1 MKWNFNTLPEGF
13 DYQGI
18 RDGDIEVFDKTRYQ
32 SVVRESIQNSLDARL
47 DDSKPV
53 VVDFKFFKIKK
64 DLLPEFSNIEKR
76 LEQSQK
82 WDKANPDD
90 KALLQNMIEAIET
103 DHYSCLEISD
113 YNTRGMEANTTFDSF
128 AHSRNVS
135 TKSSETS
142 AGSKGMGKA
151 AYFALSYLRTLLVS
165 SVYYENSEILF
176 QGISRISTHPF
187 NDETYNYKGY
197 YSTSVKPEE
206 SFDKVPEEFRRS
218 EVGSSIFVVGL
229 WPENHRV
236 DQMKKEIVNNFWL
249 AILEKE
255 LVIKINDETIN
266 ETNIYDLIVAIYPDN
281 KESGQYNTNPNPRP
295 YIEAYQKID
304 CTQKIFDKKI
314 EHLGDV
320 QFIIAK
326 NKEFQGRIA
335 NFRLSKMLI
344 WKDTAHLYKGYC
356 GIFICTDKNGN
367 EILKRLENATHTE
380 WKAGNWKDPIAYE
393 ALRSYKNFLK
403 ECIDEFVERENSDEI
418 TIDAF
423 DNLIN
428 LTGAKSTE
436 HGGKDVENSAKNKPV
451 VTKVKTE
458 GTALYLPKTFNW
470 IRNKIVKTTDGF
482 EYHIEMNSKNK
493 NNAITF
499 EVLVGND
506 DGSSR
511 VNIRKSN
518 IGNFDGNTIDFVLNK
533 GENTVVVELVDQIK
547 HSIRLKEDTHDEN

>member
-1 MKWNFNTLPEGF
+1 MKWNFNKLPEGF

-47 DDSKPV
+47 DDRKPV
-53 VVDFKFFKIKK
+53 VVDFKFFKIEKN
-64 DLLPEFSNIEKR
+64 LLPEFSGIENR
-76 LEQSQK
+76 LRQSK
-82 WDKANPDD
+82 EWDKANDD
-90 KALLQNMIEAIET
+90 DRSLLQNMIGAIED

-113 YNTRGMEANTTFDSF
+113 YNTRGMEASTTFDSF

-165 SVYYENSEILF
+165 SIYFEDTAILF

-187 NDETYNYKGY
+187 EDEIYNYKGY
-197 YSTSVKPEE
+197 YSKTVKPEE
-206 SFDKVPEEFRRS
+206 SFDNVPDKFRRS

-229 WPENHRV
+229 WPEDNRIE
-236 DQMKKEIVNNFWL
+236 QMKKEIVNNFWL
-249 AILEKE
+249 AILEEE
-255 LVIKINDETIN
+255 LVIQIDSEKIDH
-266 ETNIYDLIVAIYPDN
+266 TNIYELIVSIYPDN
-281 KESGQYNTNPNPRP
+281 KESGQYNTKPNPRP
-295 YIEAYQKID
+295 YIEAYNKIE
-304 CTQKIFDKKI
+304 CTQKIFDRNI

-320 QFIIAK
+320 RFIIAK

-380 WKAGNWKDPIAYE
+380 WKVGNWKDPIAYE

-403 ECIDEFVERENSDEI
+403 ECIDEFVEREHSGEI

-428 LTGAKSTE
+428 LLGSKSTD
-436 HGGKDVENSAKNKPV
+436 HGGRDAENSAKNKPV
-451 VTKVKTE
+451 VTKIKTE
-458 GTALYLPKTFNW
+458 GEAKYLPKTFNW
-470 IRNKIVKTTDGF
+470 IRNKTVKTSDGF

-511 VNIRKSN
+511 VNIKYSN
-518 IGNFDGNTIDFVLNK
+518 KGTFHGNRIDFILDK
-533 GENTVVVELVDQIK
+533 GENMVVLELVDQLK
-547 HSIRLKEDTHDEN
+547 HSIRLKEVVKDEN